1 MTHIDYTHRNKTLR
15 LYLLYMLFGY
25 IFAVIYSSALQDE
38 GGQVPARSAES
49 YRATA
54 PFPGLMCGLPYQA

>member
-1 MTHIDYTHRNKTLR
+1 
-15 LYLLYMLFGY
+15 MLFGY
-25 IFAVIYSSALQDE
+25 IFSVISSSALQDK
-38 GGQVPARSAES
+38 GGQVPDRSAES